1 MHPLILADLES
12 GGYPVTGSNPS
23 DRDTERAV
31 RELYD
36 RLIEAWNKRNARDF
50 ALLFASNGSIVGFDG
65 SQVNGQLEIG
75 AHLSEIVSHH
85 QTAAYVTIV
94 REVRPL
100 AADITLLRA
109 NAGMVPPGK
118 DDINPDLNAVQSM
131 VAARKNNKWEIALF
145 QNTPAAFH
153 ERADLRKKLCE
164 ELRAV
169 LRDKPVRE

>member
-1 MHPLILADLES
+1 MTS
-12 GGYPVTGSNPS
+12 GNPS
-23 DRDTERAV
+23 DKDAERAA
-31 RELYD
+31 RELYQ
-36 RLIEAWNKRNARDF
+36 RLIEAWNKRNARDY
-50 ALLFASNGSIVGFDG
+50 ALLFASSGSVVGFDG

-94 REVRPL
+94 REVRSL
-100 AADITLLRA
+100 APDVTLLRA

-118 DDINPDLNAVQSM
+118 DELNPELNAVQSM

-145 QNTPAAFH
+145 QNTPAAFDNRP
-153 ERADLRKKLCE
+153 ELRKQLTE

-169 LRDKPVRE
+169 LRENPVRE